1 MPTAIRCFAVLEG
14 GNAGKIFTDDPD
26 DPKWGYVCE
35 ADDGVLYL
43 GGKQDKDVLR
53 GVVSLLRQEGT
64 VAIGFR
70 DGDPSVDI
78 FPPDPDAGAACQ
90 EFDRPVNGSDLS
102 SYLNRLPQGYE
113 VRRMDRLLMARSPFV
128 DETIIRYGSIDNFVD
143 KGLDVGILRGDE
155 IVCEASVDM
164 AIRGVR
170 EVGVVTEKAHRGL
183 GLATVACAHLIKM
196 CDEEGCLT
204 YWDCA
209 KLNLASS
216 TLARKLGFRNERGYK
231 LLAWFPPKDG

>member
-1 MPTAIRCFAVLEG
+1 
-14 GNAGKIFTDDPD
+14 
-26 DPKWGYVCE
+26 
-35 ADDGVLYL
+35 
-43 GGKQDKDVLR
+43 
-53 GVVSLLRQEGT
+53 
-64 VAIGFR
+64 
-70 DGDPSVDI
+70 
-78 FPPDPDAGAACQ
+78 
-90 EFDRPVNGSDLS
+90 
-102 SYLNRLPQGYE
+102 
-113 VRRMDRLLMARSPFV
+113 MDRTLMARSPFV
-128 DETIIRYGSIDNFVD
+128 DETIVRYGSIDNFAD